1 MSNMLIYVYQI
12 CPHALCWSRPGKLG
26 SVGGDSGRGGPG
38 RKEIPSSSEVSGR
51 EVEACSRCYFL
62 RSFRENLPGGHL
74 FSFYRRGR
82 SPWKS
87 EIQVIMCVCDGVGAG
102 TVEFISYTFPVPW
115 TELRVTLRATLF
127 YEGLRKGTSLLL
139 PKYLV

>member
-74 FSFYRRGR
+74 FSFYRRRR

-87 EIQVIMCVCDGVGAG
+87 EIQVNCVRLSAVSPFTKKQLNCPFLLVPCCLIPNSHLHLPQDAG
-102 TVEFISYTFPVPW
+102 SP
-115 TELRVTLRATLF
+115 
-127 YEGLRKGTSLLL
+127 KG
-139 PKYLV
+139 